1 MRNTWKL
8 VILGIIALGI
18 VGYFYIFQGH
28 RDIQSETVAYKRS
41 AVLLLDDF
49 QNNTA
54 AATEKYLNKTLE
66 IYGTVSLSDSLT
78 LVLDKGVFF
87 ALSESQL
94 SNIGDEIAVKG
105 RCIGYDDL
113 LEEVKID
120 QARILNQNP

>member
-8 VILGIIALGI
+8 VILVIIALGI
-18 VGYFYIFQGH
+18 LGYFYIFQGH
-28 RDIQSETVAYKRS
+28 RDIQSEAVEYKRS

-49 QNNTA
+49 QNNTE

-66 IYGTVSLSDSLT
+66 IYGAVSHSDRLT
-78 LVLDKGVFF
+78 LVLDSGVFF
-87 ALSESQL
+87 ALSEKQL
-94 SNIGDEIAVKG
+94 SEVGDEVVVKG

-113 LEEVKID
+113 LEEVKMD